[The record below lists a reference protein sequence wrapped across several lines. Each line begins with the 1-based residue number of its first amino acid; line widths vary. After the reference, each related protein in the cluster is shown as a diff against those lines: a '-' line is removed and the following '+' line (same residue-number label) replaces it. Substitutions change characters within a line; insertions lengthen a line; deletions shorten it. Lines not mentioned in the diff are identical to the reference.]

1 MVLDNL
7 YSNQNT
13 DGKELSKLNVY
24 EVISLLCSDPS
35 SEHSVFAFSKG
46 VKMFTKV
53 AIVQR

>member
-1 MVLDNL
+1 MVLNNL

-53 AIVQR
+53 AIV